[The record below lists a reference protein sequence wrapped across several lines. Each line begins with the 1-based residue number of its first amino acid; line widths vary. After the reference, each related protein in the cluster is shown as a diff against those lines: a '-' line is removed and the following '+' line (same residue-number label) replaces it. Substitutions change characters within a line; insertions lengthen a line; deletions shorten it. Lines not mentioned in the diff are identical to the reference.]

1 MTDTIVI
8 AILAKD
14 KGHILPIYLRCL
26 LAQTYPKNKI
36 HLYIKTNDNTD
47 NTEDV
52 LRGFVSEYG
61 NQYLSV
67 FFDSNSVDERIK
79 QYTPHE
85 WNPHRFKVL
94 GKIRQDS
101 IKYAIK
107 KNSHYFVVDC
117 DNLIV
122 PSTLAEMVNL
132 KSMNV
137 IAPILIRG
145 QFDGYSNYHYDIDD
159 NGYYKHHLNYNTIYF
174 RQLVG
179 VHEVKVV
186 HCTYFINNSVLSQV
200 IYDDNSYRY
209 EYVIFSDILRKSNIP
224 QYIDNRRYYGFL
236 TMTDNITDLLS
247 EIQRCEFIKLFPE
260 LMLTAGLE
268 PATIAL

>member
-1 MTDTIVI
+1 MDTVVV

-14 KGHILPIYLRCL
+14 KGHILPLYLRCL
-26 LAQTYPKNKI
+26 LAQTYPKDKI

-47 NTEDV
+47 DTEQV
-52 LRGFVSEYG
+52 LRRFVSEHG
-61 NQYLSV
+61 NKYLSV
-67 FFDSNSVDERIK
+67 FFEADSIDETLK
-79 QYTPHE
+79 QYMPHE
-85 WNPHRFKVL
+85 WNCHRFKVL
-94 GKIRQDS
+94 GRIRQDS
-101 IKYAIK
+101 VEYAIK

-122 PSTLAEMVNL
+122 PETLSEMVNL

-145 QFDGYSNYHYDIDD
+145 QFDGYSNYHYDVDG
-159 NGYYKHHLNYNTIYF
+159 NGYYKHHINYHTIYH
-174 RQLVG
+174 RQLIG

-200 IYDDNSYRY
+200 SYDDDSYRY
-209 EYVIFSDILRKSNIP
+209 EYVIFSDILRKRNIP

-236 TMTDNITDLLS
+236 TMTDTLNDMLI
-247 EIQRCEFIKLFPE
+247 EIERCQFDKLFPE
-260 LMLTAGLE
+260 LVLTAGLE
-268 PATIAL
+268 PATITL